1 VVDASALAKYLLR
14 EEGWRSVERY
24 LERGVYSVS
33 YVVKEV
39 ANAVWKHSVVHG
51 RIDASLALELYRV
64 LKMLIGDVVVLEPQE
79 NYLDEAVRIAF
90 ENSVTVY
97 DALYIAQALSKGE
110 LLTADTRQA
119 RVARMLGVVVHEV
132 CRVNQATW
140 TPSNITTRGESW
152 KPLEREHIGGAH
164 ASRQATRKRDED
176 TSKGCLEVAECIG
189 LKSTISGVRAC

>member
-1 VVDASALAKYLLR
+1 MVDASALAKYLLR

-132 CRVNQATW
+132 
-140 TPSNITTRGESW
+140 
-152 KPLEREHIGGAH
+152 
-164 ASRQATRKRDED
+164 
-176 TSKGCLEVAECIG
+176 
-189 LKSTISGVRAC
+189 